1 MFMFYTAVGI
11 ESSAEYLFLPEVP
24 EGWSIMDHEHSQRRT
39 LLYYIRVRE
48 PELWA
53 WEQLKKARA
62 GPGAVKPIS
71 RELELVNAP
80 KNGSPEPGAGAVKP
94 F

>member
-53 WEQLKKARA
+53 WKQLKKARA

-71 RELELVNAP
+71 RELVNAP
-80 KNGSPEPGAGAVKP
+80 KNGSPEPGAVKP

>member
-48 PELWA
+48 PEL
-53 WEQLKKARA
+53 
-62 GPGAVKPIS
+62 
-71 RELELVNAP
+71 
-80 KNGSPEPGAGAVKP
+80 
-94 F
+94 